1 MGDVEIAMSVYEQ
14 VGGEDAVNVTV
25 EAFYERVLV
34 DPILVPFFID
44 VDMAMLKR
52 QQVDFFS
59 QALGGPAAYRGP
71 DMKTAHAHMSIEQE
85 HFDRVAQHLVATLQ
99 ALAIPQEHIDTIVQ
113 TVGPLAV
120 DIVNTKNEPKTDTA
134 LTPKNKKK
142 RKESQMGQNGSQIN
156 GGAAVLDAPADI
168 MDLEGKVAAID
179 RSQAVI
185 EFNLDGTIITAN
197 DNFLQTLGYSLPEI
211 TGQHHRMF
219 AEPAYAASPEYAEF
233 WAKLNKGE
241 FDAGVYKRLGKN
253 GKEVWIQASYNP
265 VFDASGKPYKV
276 VKFATDITNF
286 IRINEEY
293 EARNT
298 AVGNGNA
305 VIDFTLDGI
314 ILDANENFLATVGYT
329 LDEIKGKHHRIFCD
343 SVYVASPEYAAFWA
357 KLKNGE
363 FDSGQYMRVGK
374 GGKEVWIQASYNP
387 ILDSTGR
394 PMKVVKFATDIT
406 AAKKLE
412 IEAARVNNMMENA
425 PVNAMFV
432 DLDLILRYMNPASMK
447 TLRTLEHLLPVKVD
461 DMIGTCIDVFHT
473 NPAHQRKF
481 LADPNNLP
489 YRTNIKVGDET
500 LDLLVS
506 AIFDAEKNY
515 LGAMATW
522 EVITEKLKTEQKMA
536 RVMNMME
543 NAPVNAM
550 FVDLDLVLQYMNPA
564 STKTLRTLEHL
575 LPVKV
580 DDMIGTCIDVFH
592 KDPAHQRKILRDPKN
607 LPYRTN
613 IKVGDETLDLLVS
626 AIYDHEENYAGAMA
640 TWEVITQKLK
650 TEQEMAR
657 VMNMMENAPVNA
669 MFVDLDLVLQYM
681 NPASTKTLRTLE
693 HLLPVKV
700 DDMIG
705 TCIDVFHKNPAH
717 QRKILGDPKNLP
729 YRTNIQLGE
738 ETLDLLVSAIFDN
751 DKNYLGAM
759 ATWEI
764 ISDKL
769 KQEQEIKDAA
779 EREKEQQAKLQEG
792 VEEIAQ
798 IGSTLAAASE
808 ELTSVAST
816 MGTTAEETS
825 SQANVVAAAAEEV
838 SKNVQSVSTGSE
850 EMTASIQEIAKNTTE
865 AAKVAAQAVDVAEAT
880 NHTVGKLGQSSAEI
894 GSIIKVINS
903 IAQQTNLLALNATIE
918 AARAGEAGK
927 GFAVVANEVKELAKE
942 TTKATENISRMIET
956 IQGDTKGSVDAIAQ
970 ITTIIKQVNDYM
982 NTIASAVEEQTVTT
996 NEMARNVTEASKGSM
1011 EIAGNIVS
1019 VADAAGSTTEGAM
1032 QTQQSSAELSKM
1044 AADLQRVVATLT

>member
-1 MGDVEIAMSVYEQ
+1 MGEQELAVSVYDHI
-14 VGGEDAVNVTV
+14 GGKDSVNVTV
-25 EAFYERVLV
+25 DAFYERVLA
-34 DPILVPFFID
+34 DPILVPFFVD
-44 VDMAMLKR
+44 VDMAMLKQ

-59 QALGGPAAYRGP
+59 QALGGPEAYRGP
-71 DMKTAHAHMSIEQE
+71 DMKTVHAHMAIEQQ

-99 ALAIPQEHIDTIVQ
+99 SLGVPQEHIDTIVQ
-113 TVGPLAV
+113 TVGPLATE
-120 DIVNTKNEPKTDTA
+120 IVNTVTEDTTTTSS
-134 LTPKNKKK
+134 TPKNKKK
-142 RKESQMGQNGSQIN
+142 RKESRMSQNGSHTN
-156 GGAAVLDAPADI
+156 GGAAVVDAPADI
-168 MDLEGKVAAID
+168 MDLEGKVAAMD

-197 DNFLQTLGYSLPEI
+197 DNFLQALGYTLPEI
-211 TGQHHRMF
+211 QGQHHRMF
-219 AEPAYAASPEYAEF
+219 AEPAYAATPEYAAF
-233 WAKLNKGE
+233 WEKLNSGE
-241 FDAGVYKRLGKN
+241 FDSGVYRRLGKG
-253 GKEVWIQASYNP
+253 GKEIWIQASYNP

-276 VKFATDITNF
+276 VKFASDITEF
-286 IRINEEY
+286 KKLNEEY
-293 EARNT
+293 EARNA

-305 VIDFTLDGI
+305 VIDFSLDGI

-329 LDEIKGKHHRIFCD
+329 LDEIKGKHHRMFAD
-343 SVYVASPEYAAFWA
+343 PVYAASPEYTAFWA
-357 KLKNGE
+357 KLNRGE
-363 FDSGQYMRVGK
+363 FDSGLYRRIGK
-374 GGKEVWIQASYNP
+374 GGKEIWIQASYNP
-387 ILDSTGR
+387 ILDSSGK
-394 PMKVVKFATDIT
+394 PLKVVKFATDVT
-406 AAKKLE
+406 EAKKLE
-412 IEAARVNNMMENA
+412 LEAARIQSMMENA
-425 PVNAMFV
+425 PVNVIFAGRDFKISYV
-432 DLDLILRYMNPASMK
+432 NPASVK
-447 TLRTLEHLLPVKVD
+447 TLKTIEQHLPCKVD
-461 DMIGTCIDVFHT
+461 DLMGQSIDIFHK
-473 NPAHQRKF
+473 NPSHQRQLLDNPK
-481 LADPNNLP
+481 NLP
-489 YRTNIKVGDET
+489 HRAQIHVGPEV

-506 AIFDAEKNY
+506 AIYDNEQNY
-515 LGAMATW
+515 LGPMVTW
-522 EVITEKLKTEQKMA
+522 EVITEKLNNEAKMA

-550 FVDLDLVLQYMNPA
+550 FVDRDLILQYMNPA

-592 KDPAHQRKILRDPKN
+592 ANPAHQRKILGDPKN

-626 AIYDHEENYAGAMA
+626 AIFDNEQNYAGAMA
-640 TWEVITQKLK
+640 TWEVITEKLK
-650 TEQEMAR
+650 TEKEMAR

-693 HLLPVKV
+693 QHLPIKV

-705 TCIDVFHKNPAH
+705 TCIDVFHTNPAH

-729 YRTNIQLGE
+729 YRTNIQLAG

-751 DKNYLGAM
+751 EKNYLGAM
-759 ATWEI
+759 ATWEVI
-764 ISDKL
+764 TDKL
-769 KQEQEIKDAA
+769 KQEQDIKDAA
-779 EREKEQQAKLQEG
+779 EREKEQQVKLQAG

-798 IGSTLAAASE
+798 IGTTLAAASE
-808 ELTSVAST
+808 ELTSVSTT
-816 MGTTAEETS
+816 MGATAEETS

-850 EMTASIQEIAKNTTE
+850 EMTASIQEIAKNTTD
-865 AAKVAAQAVDVAEAT
+865 AAKVAAQAVSVAETT
-880 NHTVGKLGQSSAEI
+880 NDTVAKLGQSSAEI

-970 ITTIIKQVNDYM
+970 ITIIIKQVNDYM

-996 NEMARNVTEASKGSM
+996 NEMARNVSEASKGSM

-1019 VADAAGSTTEGAM
+1019 VADAASSTTEGAS
-1032 QTQQSSAELSKM
+1032 QTQQSSAELSRM
-1044 AADLQRVVATLT
+1044 ASDLQKVVATLT